1 MARPTLKQILLAIV
15 MGVLFAAVQ
24 GDRPLEA
31 TAERPG
37 VNLKWR

>member
-31 TAERPG
+31 NAERPS
-37 VNLKWR
+37 VNLNWH